1 MQRRLVLSLL
11 LPALLYFA
19 ASGIST
25 QQAAAMG
32 FDYRPIERPPVHE
45 IQRPSGYE
53 DTAPPTNASR
63 FTSQGHIA
71 VILPLQSIDFR
82 RLAEQVRLGILTAS
96 NLAYK
101 APLPIIF
108 YSTTTESH
116 RIREA
121 YERAVSD
128 GAKAVIGPLT
138 RKGVSEL
145 AQSGVISVPTVAL
158 NAPYEHV
165 VLPQQNYVFGLQ
177 IESEARQ
184 TAKLAFAQGGRKV
197 LIIIGKTAFSQR
209 ISRAFVS
216 EWHALKGDVADRFT
230 YTTEAAALVDLR
242 ALLTDTVA
250 DIVFVSVD
258 APRARFIR
266 PYLGN
271 ELPIYA
277 TSLVYASNADRTELY
292 DLNGVRFLDMPW
304 LLLED
309 HPAVLA
315 YLRPAIDSD
324 ALDEE
329 RFYALGI
336 DAFRIS
342 QALLDNPS
350 YVPEIDGVTGT
361 IRLDERQ
368 YFTRELTP
376 AHFAWGKAR
385 LFARERSAVE

>member
-1 MQRRLVLSLL
+1 MQRRLILSLL

-32 FDYRPIERPPVHE
+32 FDYRPIERPPVNE
-45 IQRPSGYE
+45 LQRPPVNE
-53 DTAPPTNASR
+53 ETAPPTNTSI
-63 FTSQGHIA
+63 FTKQGHIA

-108 YSTTTESH
+108 YSTTTESQ

-158 NAPYEHV
+158 NVPYENV
-165 VLPQQNYVFGLQ
+165 ILPRQNYAFGLQ

-197 LIIIGKTAFSQR
+197 LVLMANTALSQR

-216 EWHALKGDVADRFT
+216 EWIALKGDVADRFT
-230 YTTEAAALVDLR
+230 YTTDPASLVDLR
-242 ALLTDTVA
+242 ALLTETVA
-250 DIVFVSVD
+250 DVVFVSVD

-336 DAFRIS
+336 DAFRIT
-342 QALLDNPS
+342 QGLLDNPA
-350 YVPEIDGVTGT
+350 YVSEIDGVTGT
-361 IRLDERQ
+361 IRLDERR

-376 AHFAWGKAR
+376 AHFAWGRVR

>member
-1 MQRRLVLSLL
+1 M
-11 LPALLYFA
+11 
-19 ASGIST
+19 
-25 QQAAAMG
+25 
-32 FDYRPIERPPVHE
+32 
-45 IQRPSGYE
+45 
-53 DTAPPTNASR
+53 
-63 FTSQGHIA
+63 
-71 VILPLQSIDFR
+71 ILPLQSIAFR

-108 YSTTTESH
+108 YSTTTESQQ
-116 RIREA
+116 ISEA
-121 YERAVSD
+121 YERAVYD
-128 GAKAVIGPLT
+128 GAKAIIGPLT
-138 RKGVSEL
+138 RKSVSDLARSEL
-145 AQSGVISVPTVAL
+145 ISVPTLAL
-158 NAPYEHV
+158 NVPDADV
-165 VLPQQNYVFGLQ
+165 ILPQQLYIFGLQ
-177 IESEARQ
+177 IQSEARQ
-184 TAKLAFAQGGRKV
+184 TAKLAFAQGGRKA
-197 LIIIGKTAFSQR
+197 LIIIGKTALSRR
-209 ISRAFVS
+209 ISQAFIS
-216 EWHALKGDVADRFT
+216 EWIALKGDVADKFE
-230 YTTEAAALVDLR
+230 YTTETAALVELR

-250 DIVFVSVD
+250 DVVFVSLD

-304 LLLED
+304 LLEED
-309 HPAVLA
+309 HPAVMA
-315 YLRPAIDSD
+315 YLRPSIDSD

-336 DAFRIS
+336 DAFRII
-342 QALLDNPS
+342 QALLDSPS

-376 AHFAWGKAR
+376 AQFAWGKAR
-385 LFARERSAVE
+385 LFSRDRSAVE

>member
-1 MQRRLVLSLL
+1 MQRRLVPSLL
-11 LPALLYFA
+11 LPVLLYFA

-32 FDYRPIERPPVHE
+32 FDYRPIERPPVNE
-45 IQRPSGYE
+45 IQRPPVNE
-53 DTAPPTNASR
+53 ETAPPANTSTYA
-63 FTSQGHIA
+63 SQGHIA
-71 VILPLQSIDFR
+71 VILPLQSIAFQ

-108 YSTTTESH
+108 YSTTTESQ

-145 AQSGVISVPTVAL
+145 ARSGMISVPTVAL
-158 NAPYEHV
+158 NAPYEDV
-165 VLPQQNYVFGLQ
+165 ILPQQNYVFGLQ

-184 TAKLAFAQGGRKV
+184 TAKLAFAQGGRKA
-197 LIIIGKTAFSQR
+197 LIIDGKMALSRR
-209 ISRAFVS
+209 ISQAFVS
-216 EWHALKGDVADRFT
+216 EWIALKGDVADWFT
-230 YTTEAAALVDLR
+230 YSTDPAALVDLR

-250 DIVFVSVD
+250 DVVFVSVD

-266 PYLGN
+266 PHLGN

-277 TSLVYASNADRTELY
+277 TSLVYASNTDRSELY

-304 LLLED
+304 LLVED

-336 DAFRIS
+336 DAFRII

-361 IRLDERQ
+361 IRLDEHQ

>member
-1 MQRRLVLSLL
+1 
-11 LPALLYFA
+11 
-19 ASGIST
+19 
-25 QQAAAMG
+25 MG
-32 FDYRPIERPPVHE
+32 FDYRPIERPPVNE
-45 IQRPSGYE
+45 LQRPPVNE
-53 DTAPPTNASR
+53 ETAPPTNTSI
-63 FTSQGHIA
+63 FTKQGHIA

-108 YSTTTESH
+108 YSTTTESQ

-158 NAPYEHV
+158 NVPYENV
-165 VLPQQNYVFGLQ
+165 ILPRQNYAFGLQ

-197 LIIIGKTAFSQR
+197 LVLMANTALSQR

-216 EWHALKGDVADRFT
+216 EWIALKGDVADRFT
-230 YTTEAAALVDLR
+230 YTTDPASLVDLR
-242 ALLTDTVA
+242 ALLTETVA
-250 DIVFVSVD
+250 DVVFVSVD

-336 DAFRIS
+336 DAFRIT
-342 QALLDNPS
+342 QGLLDNPA
-350 YVPEIDGVTGT
+350 YVSEIDGVTGT
-361 IRLDERQ
+361 IRLDERR

-376 AHFAWGKAR
+376 AHFAWGRVR

>member
-1 MQRRLVLSLL
+1 
-11 LPALLYFA
+11 
-19 ASGIST
+19 
-25 QQAAAMG
+25 MG
-32 FDYRPIERPPVHE
+32 FDYRPIQRPPADE
-45 IQRPSGYE
+45 ETTPPENTTPFSTPS
-53 DTAPPTNASR
+53 DNTTPFTTPPANTTP
-63 FTSQGHIA
+63 FTTQGHIG
-71 VILPLQSIDFR
+71 VILPLQSIAFR

-108 YSTTTESH
+108 YSTTTESNQ
-116 RIREA
+116 IREA
-121 YERAVSD
+121 YERAVFD

-145 AQSGVISVPTVAL
+145 ARSGMVSVPTLAL
-158 NAPYEHV
+158 NVPYANV
-165 VLPQQNYVFGLQ
+165 PMPQQLYVFGLQ

-184 TAKLAFAQGGRKV
+184 TAKLAFAQGGRKA
-197 LIIIGKTAFSQR
+197 LIIIGKTALSRR
-209 ISRAFVS
+209 ISRAFIS
-216 EWHALKGDVADRFT
+216 EWTALKGDVADKFEYAT
-230 YTTEAAALVDLR
+230 DPANLADLR
-242 ALLTDTVA
+242 ALLTKTVA
-250 DIVFVSVD
+250 DVVFVAVD
-258 APRARFIR
+258 APLARFIR

-271 ELPIYA
+271 ELPVYA

-304 LLLED
+304 LLEED
-309 HPAVLA
+309 HPAVMT
-315 YLRPAIDSD
+315 YLRPSIDSD

-336 DAFRIS
+336 DAFRII

-361 IRLDERQ
+361 IRLDEHQ

-376 AHFAWGKAR
+376 AQFSWGKAR
-385 LFARERSAVE
+385 LFAREPSGVE